1 MCQKFSGFGIN
12 VIGIGNPVMHN
23 VNVNNQEVQ
32 DEQEEIHNPQF
43 EVMQAPINVEEFLQN
58 LEGEGE
64 EFIQGILDNAEG
76 EGQGEGEGEVN
87 ESSSSDTEEVKI
99 PEGQEI
105 TKNGCEHYA
114 RN

>member
-1 MCQKFSGFGIN
+1 MKLNMIDDI
-12 VIGIGNPVMHN
+12 VHVVEHN
-23 VNVNNQEVQ
+23 SDENNQEAQ
-32 DEQEEIHNPQF
+32 DDHEDIHNPQF
-43 EVMQAPINVEEFLQN
+43 EIMQAQVNVEEFLQN

-64 EFIQGILDNAEG
+64 DFVQAILDNAEA
-76 EGQGEGEGEVN
+76 EDQGEGEVN
-87 ESSSSDTEEVKI
+87 ESDSSDTEEVKI